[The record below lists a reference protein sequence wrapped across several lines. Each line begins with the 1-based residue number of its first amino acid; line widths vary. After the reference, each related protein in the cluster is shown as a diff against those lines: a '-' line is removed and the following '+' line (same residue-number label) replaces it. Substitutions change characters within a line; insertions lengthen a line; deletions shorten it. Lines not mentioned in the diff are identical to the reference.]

1 MNDDL
6 PNNNEFSAISVNRL
20 NQNKI
25 TRDVVFYILLINT
38 IIVLFSLILILNPN
52 TSIRKYFSKF
62 IHTSILKIKLYHLF
76 MILII
81 GIYSYIYFYFK
92 SLLDDIDV
100 ETYRY
105 IYQRFIKF
113 NKSYEIESK
122 VWFLFIIIICLL
134 SIYRHAYL
142 INKEERILNGI

>member
-1 MNDDL
+1 MNDDI

>member
-25 TRDVVFYILLINT
+25 TRDAVFYILLINT

>member
-20 NQNKI
+20 NHNKI

-100 ETYRY
+100 EIYRY

>member
-122 VWFLFIIIICLL
+122 VWFLFIIVICLL

>member
-1 MNDDL
+1 MNDDI

-20 NQNKI
+20 NQNKV
-25 TRDVVFYILLINT
+25 TRDAVFYILLINT

-52 TSIRKYFSKF
+52 TLIRKYFSKF

>member
-1 MNDDL
+1 MNDDI

-20 NQNKI
+20 NQNKV
-25 TRDVVFYILLINT
+25 TRDAVFYILLINT

-134 SIYRHAYL
+134 SIYRNAYL

>member
-38 IIVLFSLILILNPN
+38 ILVLFSLILILNPN

>member
-1 MNDDL
+1 MNDDI

-20 NQNKI
+20 NQNKV
-25 TRDVVFYILLINT
+25 TRDAVFYILLINT

-81 GIYSYIYFYFK
+81 GIYSYIYVYFK

>member
-81 GIYSYIYFYFK
+81 GTYSYIYFYFK

-100 ETYRY
+100 ETFRY
-105 IYQRFIKF
+105 IYQRLIKF

-142 INKEERILNGI
+142 INKEERMLNGI

>member
-20 NQNKI
+20 NHNKI

>member
-1 MNDDL
+1 MNDDI

-142 INKEERILNGI
+142 INKEERIFNGI

>member
-1 MNDDL
+1 MNDDI
-6 PNNNEFSAISVNRL
+6 PYNNEFSAISVNRL
-20 NQNKI
+20 NQNKV
-25 TRDVVFYILLINT
+25 TRDAVFYILLINT

-52 TSIRKYFSKF
+52 NSIRKYFSKF

>member
-1 MNDDL
+1 MNDDI

-20 NQNKI
+20 NQNKV
-25 TRDVVFYILLINT
+25 TRDAVFYILLINT

-62 IHTSILKIKLYHLF
+62 IHASIFKIRLYHIF

>member
-1 MNDDL
+1 MNDDI

-62 IHTSILKIKLYHLF
+62 IHTSIP
-76 MILII
+76 
-81 GIYSYIYFYFK
+81 
-92 SLLDDIDV
+92 
-100 ETYRY
+100 
-105 IYQRFIKF
+105 
-113 NKSYEIESK
+113 
-122 VWFLFIIIICLL
+122 
-134 SIYRHAYL
+134 
-142 INKEERILNGI
+142 

>member
-1 MNDDL
+1 
-6 PNNNEFSAISVNRL
+6 
-20 NQNKI
+20 
-25 TRDVVFYILLINT
+25 
-38 IIVLFSLILILNPN
+38 
-52 TSIRKYFSKF
+52 
-62 IHTSILKIKLYHLF
+62 

>member
-1 MNDDL
+1 MNDDI

-20 NQNKI
+20 NQNKV
-25 TRDVVFYILLINT
+25 TRDAVFYILLINT

-100 ETYRY
+100 EIYRY

>member
-1 MNDDL
+1 MNDDT

-20 NQNKI
+20 NQNKV
-25 TRDVVFYILLINT
+25 TRDAVFYILLINT

>member
-20 NQNKI
+20 NQNKV
-25 TRDVVFYILLINT
+25 TRDAVFYILLINT

>member
-81 GIYSYIYFYFK
+81 VIYSYIYFYFK

>member
-1 MNDDL
+1 MNDDI

-20 NQNKI
+20 NQNKV
-25 TRDVVFYILLINT
+25 TRDAVFYILLINT
-38 IIVLFSLILILNPN
+38 IIVFFSLILILNPN

>member
-1 MNDDL
+1 MNDDI

-20 NQNKI
+20 NQNKV
-25 TRDVVFYILLINT
+25 TRDAVFYILLINT

>member
-1 MNDDL
+1 MNDDI
-6 PNNNEFSAISVNRL
+6 PNNNEFSAVSVNRL
-20 NQNKI
+20 NQNKV
-25 TRDVVFYILLINT
+25 TRDAVFYILLINT